1 MILHQVAHLFK
12 FVLLLIVSAV
22 AVPRLVRAAEHEA
35 PPPVRL
41 RIEWGG
47 GEERL
52 WTGRI
57 EVLTTPS
64 VQSPSGDN
72 FINSKSVRHID
83 WCLLSEHS
91 DEALGVHRE
100 GAALVIQNKQ
110 PRDGGGI
117 DLRISDWQSKRL
129 RIWLRPT
136 DAAPGE
142 TGVGIEGSVAAFLV
156 DQSLHQLDGSG
167 NRLTIGVVAGDLLRM
182 RFSPPVSPN
191 AKWQTEQMARVDV
204 HPLLPTRAAGYG
216 RVELRLALKNIRTGE
231 ELQIQSQ
238 PLVPFDERPTG
249 EGIMLEEWQPVVF
262 ECGVP
267 SVPGVYQLQ
276 LEAIEQGS
284 LRWSR
289 TLATATKEFVVS
301 SNSMLASGDGEES
314 WQLVYELDPGSPR
327 LHERLRRLPGQ
338 AAASMASMRRIS
350 LPAMPMPSLGDAAD
364 RIPSLSLPKVPMPGL
379 PKVPSVD
386 SLMPRFSGLLST
398 GHSTV
403 EAHQLG
409 AMLRLPP
416 MSASGVPT
424 WEGIVITDA
433 VPGRPHAVE
442 VAYPS
447 DQHVAVGLSVLEQNS
462 GDTSISVRHDGGFEV
477 PRSPA
482 GSSAV
487 LRRHRFVFWPRTRS
501 PLLVISN
508 SSRHQPATVGRVT
521 VYRGP
526 AKMGD
531 SALPVS
537 GYGERRIFA
546 PVPRKA
552 TGAQAGG
559 EGDLGQ
565 PAGWVRWYDDLWQ
578 TAERLKSQQVTGL
591 AVDVYAGGA
600 SLWQSD
606 LTAGGP
612 RWEGG
617 AGDPSFDEENRL
629 ALLCRV
635 SEQAGMGLVPTLRF
649 DGIHPRIE
657 SLLGQDDCKPGLLCV
672 GRDGEV
678 RDAAETLVGRHYN
691 ILDPR
696 VQAAVLDVVAEL
708 VERLRGSGVVDGIA
722 LELSAKGWLHL
733 PGVAWGLDDTT
744 FLRFVQ
750 ETGQGKTV
758 LHDSGPNRFVTR
770 AAAVEGELRS
780 AWLAWRAEQIAV
792 LHQGV
797 ARIVA
802 AEADWN
808 YYIMPT
814 TLMFMGSVA
823 ERLRPVVA
831 GQPHDQAVLY
841 ELGLDP
847 AALTRPKNAVFVAPR
862 LHTATE
868 DDIDAATIATVNQ
881 SVSMSAWER
890 RASRRGLVLLEQ
902 PKQVDISAVIPHGP
916 FDASEFSAPSV
927 MHAVSGG
934 PKRQESFL
942 LGLATADAEVV
953 FDQSLR
959 WAELTVSDTA
969 IRQAFLS
976 FPVRDL
982 QSVQGVPA
990 DFPVRFV
997 QGSDAA
1003 WLLVGNAS
1011 RMAAR
1016 VDVSLN
1022 TAATGV
1028 DVITEQTLSTVNN
1041 QFEIEVMPWSLR
1053 VVRLDR
1059 SETETRPLAGAVH
1072 FEEDAVRSIEE
1083 SVADLRQRQAVLETP
1098 PQIPVLDNPGFDL
1111 PSLGNGVTGWEIVE
1125 AAGGELELI
1134 EAISPTVGER
1144 EKNQAIRMTSVGSL
1158 ATVRSNPFQPP
1169 QTGRLSVAVW
1179 LRLPPSVPQPPLRIA
1194 VEGVESGEQYYR
1206 FAPVGAAAGGRP
1218 LQEGWNRFVLQVT
1231 DLPSDPNESLR
1242 LRFDMLGPGVVEI
1255 DELEVYDLV
1264 FNQEQQNE
1272 LHGVLNKMEKELADG
1287 STARVLSRLEGYWP
1301 RFLQAAVSDEQSE
1314 RVARRIARREERR
1327 MKVEDEAAEEDD
1339 GFFGRVRSWWQ

>member
-22 AVPRLVRAAEHEA
+22 AVPRQVRAAEHES

-64 VQSPSGDN
+64 SQSPAGDN

-83 WCLLSEHS
+83 WCLLSEHA
-91 DEALGVHRE
+91 DEALGLHRE

-129 RIWLRPT
+129 RIWLRPM

-167 NRLTIGVVAGDLLRM
+167 NRLTVGAVAGDLLRM
-182 RFSPPVSPN
+182 RFTPPVSSN
-191 AKWQTEQMARVDV
+191 AKWQVEQMARVDV

-216 RVELRLALKNIRTGE
+216 SVELRLALKNIRTGE
-231 ELQIQSQ
+231 ELQTQSQ
-238 PLVPFDERPTG
+238 PLVPFDSATPA
-249 EGIMLEEWQPVVF
+249 EGIVLEEWQPVVF

-276 LEAIEQGS
+276 LDAIEQGS

-289 TLATATKEFVVS
+289 TLASATKEFVVS
-301 SNSMLASGDGEES
+301 SNSMLLSTEDEES
-314 WQLVYELDPGSPR
+314 WQLIYELDPGSPR

-403 EAHQLG
+403 EPHQLG

-447 DQHVAVGLSVLEQNS
+447 DQHVAVGLSVLEQDS
-462 GDTSISVRHDGGFEV
+462 GATHISVRHDGGFEV
-477 PRSPA
+477 PRPPA

-487 LRRHRFVFWPRTRS
+487 LRRHRFVFWPRTQS

-508 SSRHQPATVGRVT
+508 SSRHQTATVGRVT

-526 AKMGD
+526 VKMSD

-546 PVPRKA
+546 PVPREA
-552 TGAQAGG
+552 SAAQAGG
-559 EGDLGQ
+559 EKDVGQ
-565 PAGWVRWYDDLWQ
+565 PAGWVHWYDELWQ

-657 SLLGQDDCKPGLLCV
+657 SLLGQDDCKPGLLCL
-672 GRDGEV
+672 GRDGQV
-678 RDAAETLVGRHYN
+678 RDASETLVGRHYN

-744 FLRFVQ
+744 FMRFVQ

-758 LHDSGPNRFVTR
+758 LQDSGPNRFVTR

-780 AWLAWRAEQIAV
+780 AWLAWRAEQIAI

-802 AEADWN
+802 AEGDWN

-814 TLMFMGSVA
+814 TLMFTGSVA

-847 AALTRPKNAVFVAPR
+847 ASLTRPKNAVFVAPR

-881 SVSMSAWER
+881 SASMSAWER

-902 PKQVDISAVIPHGP
+902 PKQVDISAIIQHGP
-916 FDASEFSAPSV
+916 FDASEFLAPSV

-934 PKRQESFL
+934 PKRQESLL

-976 FPVRDL
+976 FPVRDQ
-982 QSVQGVPA
+982 QSVEGVPP
-990 DFPVRFV
+990 DFPVRFA
-997 QGSDAA
+997 QGNDAA
-1003 WLLVGNAS
+1003 WLLVGNSS

-1053 VVRLDR
+1053 VIRLDR
-1059 SETETRPLAGAVH
+1059 SEEDTRPLAGAVH

-1098 PQIPVLDNPGFDL
+1098 PQISVLDNPGFDL
-1111 PSLGNGVTGWEIVE
+1111 PGLGNGVTGWEIIE
-1125 AAGGELELI
+1125 AAGGQLELI
-1134 EAISPTVGER
+1134 EAPSPKAGDS
-1144 EKNQAIRMTSVGSL
+1144 EKNQAVRMTSVGSL

-1169 QTGRLSVAVW
+1169 ETGRLSVAVW

-1194 VEGVESGEQYYR
+1194 VEGVDSGEQYYR

-1272 LHGVLNKMEKELADG
+1272 LHGVLNEMESELADG

-1301 RFLQAAVSDEQSE
+1301 RFLQAAVSDEQSK
-1314 RVARRIARREERR
+1314 RVARRIARREERQV
-1327 MKVEDEAAEEDD
+1327 KEESEATEEDD

>member
-22 AVPRLVRAAEHEA
+22 AVPRQVRAAEHES

-64 VQSPSGDN
+64 SQSPAGDN

-83 WCLLSEHS
+83 WCLLSEHA
-91 DEALGVHRE
+91 DEALGLHRE

-129 RIWLRPT
+129 RIWLRPM

-167 NRLTIGVVAGDLLRM
+167 NRLTVGAVAGDLLRM
-182 RFSPPVSPN
+182 RFTPPVSSN
-191 AKWQTEQMARVDV
+191 AKWQVEQMARVDV

-216 RVELRLALKNIRTGE
+216 SVELRLALKNIRTGE
-231 ELQIQSQ
+231 ELQTQSQ
-238 PLVPFDERPTG
+238 PLVPFDSATPA
-249 EGIMLEEWQPVVF
+249 EGIVLEEWQPVVF

-276 LEAIEQGS
+276 LDAIEQGS

-289 TLATATKEFVVS
+289 TLASATKEFVVS
-301 SNSMLASGDGEES
+301 SNSMLLSTEDEES
-314 WQLVYELDPGSPR
+314 WQLIYELDPGSPR

-403 EAHQLG
+403 EPHQLG

-416 MSASGVPT
+416 VSASGVPT

-447 DQHVAVGLSVLEQNS
+447 DQHVAVGLSVLEQDS
-462 GDTSISVRHDGGFEV
+462 GATHISVRHDGGFEV
-477 PRSPA
+477 PRPPA

-487 LRRHRFVFWPRTRS
+487 LRRHRFVFWPRTQS

-508 SSRHQPATVGRVT
+508 SSRHQTATVGRVT

-526 AKMGD
+526 VKMSD

-546 PVPRKA
+546 PVPREA
-552 TGAQAGG
+552 SAAQAGG
-559 EGDLGQ
+559 EKDVGQ
-565 PAGWVRWYDDLWQ
+565 PAGWVHWYDELWQ

-657 SLLGQDDCKPGLLCV
+657 SLLGQDDCKPGLLCL
-672 GRDGEV
+672 GRDGQV
-678 RDAAETLVGRHYN
+678 RDASETLVGRHYN

-744 FLRFVQ
+744 FMRFVQ

-758 LHDSGPNRFVTR
+758 LQDSGPNRFVTR

-780 AWLAWRAEQIAV
+780 AWLAWRAEQIAI

-802 AEADWN
+802 AEGDWN

-814 TLMFMGSVA
+814 TLMFTGSVA

-847 AALTRPKNAVFVAPR
+847 ASLTRPKNAVFVAPR

-881 SVSMSAWER
+881 SASMSAWER

-902 PKQVDISAVIPHGP
+902 PKQVDISAVIQHGP
-916 FDASEFSAPSV
+916 FDASEFLAPSV

-934 PKRQESFL
+934 PKRQESLL

-982 QSVQGVPA
+982 QSVEGVPP

-997 QGSDAA
+997 QGNDAA
-1003 WLLVGNAS
+1003 WLLVGNSS

-1059 SETETRPLAGAVH
+1059 SEEDTRPLAGAVH

-1098 PQIPVLDNPGFDL
+1098 PQISVLDNPGFDL
-1111 PSLGNGVTGWEIVE
+1111 PGLGNGVTGWEIIE
-1125 AAGGELELI
+1125 AAGGQLELI
-1134 EAISPTVGER
+1134 EAPSPKAGDS
-1144 EKNQAIRMTSVGSL
+1144 EKNQAVRMTSVGSL

-1169 QTGRLSVAVW
+1169 ETGRLSVAVW

-1194 VEGVESGEQYYR
+1194 VEGVDSGEQYYR

-1272 LHGVLNKMEKELADG
+1272 LHGVLNEMESELADG

-1301 RFLQAAVSDEQSE
+1301 RFLQAAVSDEQSK
-1314 RVARRIARREERR
+1314 RVARRIARREERQV
-1327 MKVEDEAAEEDD
+1327 KAESEATEEDD

>member
-12 FVLLLIVSAV
+12 FVLLLAVSAF
-22 AVPRLVRAAEHEA
+22 AVPRVVCAVGHDA
-35 PPPVRL
+35 PPPIRL

-64 VQSPSGDN
+64 AQSPGDDN
-72 FINSKSVRHID
+72 FISSRSVRHID
-83 WCLLSEHS
+83 WCLLTEHA
-91 DEALGVHRE
+91 DEALGLHRE

-110 PRDGGGI
+110 PRDGGGL
-117 DLRISDWQSKRL
+117 DLRISEWHSKRL
-129 RIWLRPT
+129 RIWLRPA
-136 DAAPGE
+136 DAGPGE

-167 NRLTIGVVAGDLLRM
+167 NRLTIGAVAGDLLRM
-182 RFSPPVSPN
+182 RFSPPVAPSK
-191 AKWQTEQMARVDV
+191 KWQAEQMARVDV

-216 RVELRLALKNIRTGE
+216 RVELRLALTNIRTGE
-231 ELQIQSQ
+231 ELQTQSQ
-238 PLVPFDERPTG
+238 PLLPFEGEATA
-249 EGIMLEEWQPVVF
+249 EGILLEEWQPVVF

-267 SVPGVYQLQ
+267 SIPGVYQFRLQ
-276 LEAIEQGS
+276 AVEQGS

-289 TLATATKEFVVS
+289 TLASATKEFVVS
-301 SNSMLASGDGEES
+301 ANSTVSTPGGEES
-314 WQLVYELDPGSPR
+314 WQLIYELDPGSPR

-338 AAASMASMRRIS
+338 AAASMASMRRLS
-350 LPAMPMPSLGDAAD
+350 LPAMPMPSLGNAAD
-364 RIPSLSLPKVPMPGL
+364 RIPSLSMPKVPMPGL

-386 SLMPRFSGLLST
+386 NLMPTFSGLLAT

-403 EAHQLG
+403 EPHQLG
-409 AMLRLPP
+409 AMLQLPP
-416 MSASGVPT
+416 MSASGVPA

-433 VPGRPHAVE
+433 IPGRPHAVE

-447 DQHVAVGLSVLEQNS
+447 DQHVAVGLSILEQKP
-462 GDTSISVRHDGGFEV
+462 GDTLVSVRHDGGFEV
-477 PRSPA
+477 PRSPV

-487 LRRHRFVFWPRTRS
+487 LRRHRFVFWPRTQS

-508 SSRHQPATVGRVT
+508 SSRHQTATVGQVT
-521 VYRGP
+521 VYRGS
-526 AKMGD
+526 AKMSD

-546 PVPRKA
+546 PVPREA
-552 TGAQAGG
+552 TGSQAGG
-559 EGDLGQ
+559 EGDAGH
-565 PAGWVRWYDDLWQ
+565 PAGWVHWYDELWQ
-578 TAERLKSQQVTGL
+578 TAERLKSQHVTGL

-635 SEQAGMGLVPTLRF
+635 GEQAGMGLVPTLRF

-657 SLLGQDDCKPGLLCV
+657 SLLGQEGCKPGLLCL

-678 RDAAETLVGRHYN
+678 RDASETVAGRHYN

-722 LELSAKGWLHL
+722 LELSSTGWLHL
-733 PGVAWGLDDTT
+733 PGIAWGLDDTT
-744 FLRFVQ
+744 FQRFVQ
-750 ETGQGKTV
+750 ETGKGKTV
-758 LHDSGPNRFVTR
+758 LHDSGPNRFVAR

-780 AWLAWRAEQIAV
+780 AWLAWRAEQIAM

-797 ARIVA
+797 ARVVA
-802 AEADWN
+802 AESDWN

-814 TLMFMGSVA
+814 TLMFAGSVA
-823 ERLRPVVA
+823 ERLRPAVA
-831 GQPHDQAVLY
+831 GQPRDQPVLY

-862 LHTATE
+862 LHAVTE
-868 DDIDAATIATVNQ
+868 NDIDAAAIATANQ
-881 SVSMSAWER
+881 SASMSAWER

-902 PKQVDISAVIPHGP
+902 PKQIDITSVIPHGP
-916 FDASEFSAPSV
+916 FDASELSVSSV

-934 PKRQESFL
+934 AKRQESFL
-942 LGLATADAEVV
+942 LGLATADAEVI

-959 WAELTVSDTA
+959 WAELTVNDAA

-976 FPVRDL
+976 FPVRNL
-982 QSVQGVPA
+982 QPVEGVPD

-997 QGSDAA
+997 QGKDAA
-1003 WLLVGNAS
+1003 WLFVGNAS
-1011 RMAAR
+1011 RMAAE
-1016 VDVSLN
+1016 VDLSL
-1022 TAATGV
+1022 TAAATGV
-1028 DVITEQTLSTVNN
+1028 DVITDQILSTVNN
-1041 QFEIEVMPWSLR
+1041 QLEIELMPWSLR
-1053 VVRLDR
+1053 VIRLDG
-1059 SETETRPLAGAVH
+1059 SGTDTRPLSGTVH
-1072 FEEDAVRSIEE
+1072 FEEDAVRSITE

-1111 PSLGNGVTGWEIVE
+1111 PSLGGGVTGWEVVE
-1125 AAGGELELI
+1125 AAGGQLELI
-1134 EAISPTVGER
+1134 ESPSPTVGDS
-1144 EKNQAIRMTSVGSL
+1144 EKNQAVRMTSVGDL

-1169 QTGRLSVAVW
+1169 RTGRLSVAVW

-1194 VEGVESGEQYYR
+1194 VEGVDSGEQYYR
-1206 FAPVGAAAGGRP
+1206 FAPVGSAAGGRP

-1264 FNQEQQNE
+1264 FSQEQQNE
-1272 LHGVLNKMEKELADG
+1272 LHVLLNEMESELADG

-1301 RFLQAAVSDEQSE
+1301 RFLQATVSDEQAE
-1314 RVARRIARREERR
+1314 RVAKRIARREERR
-1327 MKVEDEAAEEDD
+1327 VKAEEDATEEDD
-1339 GFFGRVRSWWQ
+1339 GFFSRVRSWWR